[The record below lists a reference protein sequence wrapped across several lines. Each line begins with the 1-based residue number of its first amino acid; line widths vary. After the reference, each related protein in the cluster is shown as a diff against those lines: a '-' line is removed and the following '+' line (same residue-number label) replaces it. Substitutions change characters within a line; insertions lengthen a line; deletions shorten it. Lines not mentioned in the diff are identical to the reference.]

1 MADKTMLAV
10 GGVAVA
16 GLLYFMSK
24 GDGETS
30 TLDDTQ
36 ATSFV
41 GISGGDSYSRV
52 QIPNLIG
59 CDST

>member
-41 GISGGDSYSRV
+41 GISGGG
-52 QIPNLIG
+52 N
-59 CDST
+59 C